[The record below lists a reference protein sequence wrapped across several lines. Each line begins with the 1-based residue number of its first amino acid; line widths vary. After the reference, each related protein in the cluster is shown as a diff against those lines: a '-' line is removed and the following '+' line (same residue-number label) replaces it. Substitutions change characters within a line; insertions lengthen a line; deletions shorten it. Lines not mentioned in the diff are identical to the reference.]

1 MRLWSG
7 VDGHGTLNASEPPKV
22 LPFQVG
28 TVRPTLN
35 LHCNLVF
42 PWANDSAYIKF
53 NRGLRALVVAQLLS
67 VDPDS
72 HAAGNRSETQDH
84 APSDPLRRNLEAAL
98 VAPERV
104 VLARNMR
111 RIRGKR
117 VGNVQIDGNPIA
129 VKLPVRGHRQEA
141 PTRDVETWRMEI
153 ARPFIKRCRPVKSPF
168 AIE

>member
-1 MRLWSG
+1 MCPWSG
-7 VDGHGTLNASEPPKV
+7 IDEHGTLNASEPPEV

-35 LHCNLVF
+35 LHRDVVF
-42 PWANDSAYIKF
+42 PWADDFAYIKF
-53 NRGLRALVVAQLLS
+53 NRGLRALVVAHLFS
-67 VDPDS
+67 VDPNA
-72 HAAGNRSETQDH
+72 HAASNRSETQDH
-84 APSDPLRRNLEAAL
+84 TPSDPIRRYLEATL
-98 VAPERV
+98 VAPKRV
-104 VLARNMR
+104 VFARNMR

-129 VKLPVRGHRQEA
+129 VKLPVRGHRHEI
-141 PTRDVETWRMEI
+141 PTRDLETWRMET